1 MHFAVKSQDMVSV
14 DSARTMLN
22 PRTFTM
28 AAPMPGST
36 EGGGANCSGK
46 GFLDIKVH
54 ILTPQL
60 EDPPRVLAL
69 PETGE

>member
-28 AAPMPGST
+28 AVPMPGNT
-36 EGGGANCSGK
+36 ERGANCSGK